1 MSYAP
6 RFAVAGVPGA
16 GHTPATVHERGL
28 KHSVSGTQGL
38 RMITVRDELATCPPD
53 HSAVYV
59 ITRGVLPV
67 GWEVLRDTLAAGPLE
82 VTGT

>member
-1 MSYAP
+1 MGLP
-6 RFAVAGVPGA
+6 DLQVPA
-16 GHTPATVHERGL
+16 SHL

-38 RMITVRDELATCPPD
+38 RITRVRVMVATCPPD
-53 HSAVYV
+53 PSAVYV

-67 GWEVLRDTLAAGPLE
+67 GWEVLRGTLGAGPLE